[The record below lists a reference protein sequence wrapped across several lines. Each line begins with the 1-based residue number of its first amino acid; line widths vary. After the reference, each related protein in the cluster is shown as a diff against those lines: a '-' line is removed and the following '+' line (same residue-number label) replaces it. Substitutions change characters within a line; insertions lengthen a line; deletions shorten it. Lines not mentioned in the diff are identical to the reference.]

1 LAEPRPGRPDRD
13 RGGGRRGAAG
23 AAPADGRA
31 ERGDLRRVRAD
42 PRGHP
47 PGPRDV
53 PRGHPPRVRPLAA
66 EASGVLRT
74 DHRRRGG
81 DPRRPRGECSMS
93 GTSPSTGPDA
103 GRHPIITEEDLA
115 SLDTSEGHGEEA
127 RPEEPVNAACATV
140 GGWIAI
146 VATVRTGA
154 PVTVAVVMRYV
165 PPSSLPPRAAGR
177 PPIIPAEG
185 LASLATSEGHGEE
198 ARPEGPVNA
207 ACATV
212 GGWIAIV
219 ATVLIVALVTVA
231 VVMRYVLNSS
241 LPIAAE
247 GPTYLFP
254 WLIAGGAI
262 VAQGSRGHIA
272 VDVLVGR
279 LRGRALERAQIAI
292 WAFSTL
298 LLAYLTYL
306 AVYLIPP
313 MAAQSTPIMGWPQL
327 GSFSAF
333 IVMVAVMAVQAGA
346 RTVHCIR

>member
-1 LAEPRPGRPDRD
+1 
-13 RGGGRRGAAG
+13 
-23 AAPADGRA
+23 
-31 ERGDLRRVRAD
+31 
-42 PRGHP
+42 
-47 PGPRDV
+47 
-53 PRGHPPRVRPLAA
+53 RPLAA
-66 EASGVLRT
+66 GASGFLRT

-127 RPEEPVNAACATV
+127 RPEEPVNAACATL
-140 GGWIAI
+140 GGW
-146 VATVRTGA
+146 
-154 PVTVAVVMRYV
+154 
-165 PPSSLPPRAAGR
+165 
-177 PPIIPAEG
+177 
-185 LASLATSEGHGEE
+185 
-198 ARPEGPVNA
+198 
-207 ACATV
+207 
-212 GGWIAIV
+212 
-219 ATVLIVALVTVA
+219 
-231 VVMRYVLNSS
+231 
-241 LPIAAE
+241 
-247 GPTYLFP
+247 
-254 WLIAGGAI
+254 IAGGAI
-262 VAQGSRGHIA
+262 VAQGRRGHIA

-279 LRGRALERAQIAI
+279 LRGRALERAHIAI

-346 RTVHCIR
+346 RTVHCIRHGIPDDGSATVPPGHPGPASP

>member
-1 LAEPRPGRPDRD
+1 
-13 RGGGRRGAAG
+13 
-23 AAPADGRA
+23 
-31 ERGDLRRVRAD
+31 
-42 PRGHP
+42 
-47 PGPRDV
+47 
-53 PRGHPPRVRPLAA
+53 
-66 EASGVLRT
+66 
-74 DHRRRGG
+74 
-81 DPRRPRGECSMS
+81 MS

-127 RPEEPVNAACATV
+127 RPEE
-140 GGWIAI
+140 
-146 VATVRTGA
+146 
-154 PVTVAVVMRYV
+154 
-165 PPSSLPPRAAGR
+165 
-177 PPIIPAEG
+177 
-185 LASLATSEGHGEE
+185 
-198 ARPEGPVNA
+198 PVNA

-346 RTVHCIR
+346 RTVHCIRHGIPDDGSATVPPGHPGPASPQDGTPSPDSPKEDPGA